1 MQYKTLNEENA
12 LLEAD
17 GTNASYGDTYKLAQ
31 KVEGKT
37 ETTGEGHGLNLS
49 PLKEFIKPLQKEWER
64 LKNRE
69 DYASW
74 EETKRNIHVLPT
86 DSEARR
92 ESVKDLKL
100 INNLFQTQLWK
111 HCLNVL
117 DYEEEW
123 LLDSNGNNVVIDDDR
138 VESIFSAA
146 FHQVL
151 TKCGITHECLLDFGF
166 WRYITLSHLWW
177 YVQWRQDTRVGYS
190 YKQYTNPKSTN
201 VLQPVVRAFN
211 RGRLCES
218 NGSYELAFKASKDTE
233 FWQSAILPLTTS
245 YWKEHTAAWVNKHFE
260 DRFGVTDFRKIPQ
273 PRVRQNRTNIFIP
286 ALSEEE
292 NKAFFDDAYD
302 EALANSSS

>member
-12 LLEAD
+12 ILLAD
-17 GTNASYGDTYKLAQ
+17 GTNASYGNTYKLAQ
-31 KVEGKT
+31 KVEGKA
-37 ETTGEGHGLNLS
+37 ETTGEGLVLDLS
-49 PLKEFIKPLQKEWER
+49 PLVEFIKPFQDEWEQ

-69 DYASW
+69 GYASW

-92 ESVKDLKL
+92 ESVKDRKM
-100 INNLFQTQLWK
+100 IESLFQTHLWK
-111 HCLNVL
+111 QCLKVL
-117 DYEEEW
+117 DHKEEW

-177 YVQWRQDTRVGYS
+177 YVQWRQDPRPGYS
-190 YKQYTNPKSTN
+190 YRQYTNPKSEQ

-218 NGSYELAFKASKDTE
+218 DRSYELAFKARQDTE
-233 FWQSAILPLTTS
+233 FWQSAILGLVTS
-245 YWKEHTAAWVNKHFE
+245 YWKEHTTAWVNKHFE
-260 DRFGVTDFRKIPQ
+260 DRFGVSDFRKIPQ

-292 NKAFFDDAYD
+292 NKAFFDDAYA